1 MTFQLSASGVSP
13 SSPLAMGAP
22 QPCCPT
28 QRRGRALGLCQGV
41 PSSGAWGLCPHMRLC
56 WEYALKSSFR
66 VGNKA
71 RSTRSTTPTTP
82 ARGRLL
88 KPKGTGPGALPPP
101 RRAPAAP
108 PAQAAVSPWQR
119 AGPGALTHR
128 QGRPGLSRLHAGVA
142 VRGGHTTRHRP
153 APRTTGRD

>member
-1 MTFQLSASGVSP
+1 MPPGCPPVPPLPWGHHSSAAPHSAGGERWGFARGSP
-13 SSPLAMGAP
+13 
-22 QPCCPT
+22 
-28 QRRGRALGLCQGV
+28 ALGPG
-41 PSSGAWGLCPHMRLC
+41 GFAPHMRLC

-71 RSTRSTTPTTP
+71 RSTGSTTPTTP

-88 KPKGTGPGALPPP
+88 KPKGTGPCALPPP

-142 VRGGHTTRHRP
+142 VRGGHTTLHRP